1 MNTLKALSRIVL
13 TALLLVSF
21 TAPFCGAAVRGGSE
35 TRIISQWLRIRGN
48 RTCLFFDVEGPKP
61 TRIGPASDAGIS
73 VFFSKMAPGIRDK
86 LFTTTAVK
94 EIQYRRA
101 SDFFEVLFRWKNTSV
116 NFGIRNGRYGRYI
129 LTIILTP
136 PAVKKPA
143 SASSPSAAP
152 KSVDFIGKPGEMAP
166 QVAVGKI
173 HTADLFGSEVSAQM
187 RDDLEKALQAMGAGG
202 ASKAQ
207 QTTSGATAFVEP
219 DKAGLALY
227 AHANKKFE
235 SCSRHL
241 IFCATD
247 VIAAY
252 RRALRAG
259 PESSQAPLALYR
271 SGLAYFLMGRY
282 IDAEKFYKAVT
293 SQWPDDPVACRCWIG
308 LGDLYLKKEAYMEA
322 MAAYQMA
329 SLRAKGNKD
338 KAAAD
343 YALGK
348 TYLTMGAAKYA
359 LGLLQDCLTEQP
371 DFYVTNPRVLRL
383 LGEADFTLGDLDNAQ
398 QMLLRYVNLQE
409 SDPDQDVLLA
419 KIAEIFLK
427 EGQVDA
433 AKKMYGFVH
442 KYYTNSEGDMI
453 CLIRRAEL
461 AEKSAPKKAI
471 KMYEAL
477 RGMDLSPSLRSIVLA
492 KLAEMEVKKGDL
504 SHGLA
509 LMDEAFPLK
518 GNDIPPGIAALR
530 QRVLCDLVRQYYAQ
544 KNFKEI
550 VQLVGRYQPVFKAIN
565 APETMEEIAL
575 SYAGQKLYSNALDT
589 FDKLIAQEQ
598 GVNLDGILLKCSV
611 YALRLKDYKRALG
624 YCQAAQSGAL
634 ESRKDEILGQIYYRK
649 EQYGEAVSSFG
660 KALKAGG
667 RLDIRDPDS
676 YAAFGDS
683 LYQLKQYGEAIPM
696 IKTALLKAT
705 LDNAGRRSMLVMLSD
720 CFKEQKQY
728 AQAAQNLETAV
739 QISTGEQKSEFL
751 YKLSKL
757 YVAAGNTDL
766 AVKSLDRIKASNDT
780 FWSAIAQQELNT
792 MQIAA
797 GIGGKQP

>member
-13 TALLLVSF
+13 VSLILVGF
-21 TAPFCGAAVRGGSE
+21 AAPWCGAAVRGGGSQ
-35 TRIISQWLRIRGN
+35 TRIVRQWLRMRGK
-48 RTCLFFDVEGPKP
+48 RTCLFFDVQGPKP

-73 VFFSKMAPGIRDK
+73 VFFSKMDAGIRDK
-86 LFTTTAVK
+86 SFTTTAVK
-94 EIQYRRA
+94 EIQYRRE
-101 SDFFEVLFRWKNTSV
+101 SGFFEVLFRWKNTSV
-116 NFGIRNGRYGRYI
+116 TYSIRDGRHGRYVLTMI
-129 LTIILTP
+129 LTL

-143 SASSPSAAP
+143 LASAPSAAP

-166 QVAVGKI
+166 RVNVGKI
-173 HTADLFGSEVSAQM
+173 KTSDLFGSDVSAQM
-187 RDDLEKALQAMGAGG
+187 RDNLEKALKALGAG

-207 QTTSGATAFVEP
+207 ETKPGATAFVEP
-219 DKAGLALY
+219 DTAGLALY

-235 SCSRHL
+235 SCSRNL
-241 IFCATD
+241 VFCATE
-247 VIAAY
+247 VIEAY

-259 PESSQAPLALYR
+259 PQSSQAPLALYR
-271 SGLAYFLMGRY
+271 SGLTYFLMGRY
-282 IDAEKFYKAVT
+282 IDAEKFFKAVT

-308 LGDLYLKKEAYMEA
+308 LGDLYLKEESYIEA
-322 MAAYQMA
+322 MAAYRMA
-329 SLRAKGNKD
+329 ALRAKGNKD

-348 TYLTMGAAKYA
+348 TYLTLGANKDA
-359 LGLLQDCLTEQP
+359 LGLLQDCLAEEP

-383 LGEADFTLGDLDNAQ
+383 FGEADFALGDLDNAE

-409 SDPDQDVLLA
+409 SDPDQDVILA
-419 KIAEIFLK
+419 KVAEIFLK
-427 EGQVDA
+427 EGQTDSA
-433 AKKMYGFVH
+433 EKMYGFIH

-461 AEKSAPKKAI
+461 EEKSNPNKAI

-504 SHGLA
+504 SQGLA
-509 LMDEAFPLK
+509 LLDEAFPLK
-518 GNDIPPGIAALR
+518 ANDVPPGIAALR
-530 QRVLCDLVRQYYAQ
+530 QRVLCDLVRQYYTQ
-544 KNFKEI
+544 KDFEKT
-550 VQLVGRYQPVFKAIN
+550 VALVDRYQPIFSSIN

-575 SYAGQKLYSNALDT
+575 SYARQKLYSNALET

-598 GVNLDGILLKCSV
+598 GVNLDGILLKCSL
-611 YALRLKDYKRALG
+611 YALRLKDYKRALR

-634 ESRKDEILGQIYYRK
+634 ECRKNEVLGQIYYRK
-649 EQYGEAVSSFG
+649 EQYGNAVDSFE

-667 RLDIRDPDS
+667 RLEIRDPDS
-676 YAAFGDS
+676 YATLGDS
-683 LYQLKQYGEAIPM
+683 LCQMKQYGEAIPI

-728 AQAAQNLETAV
+728 GEAAQNLETAV
-739 QISTGEQKSEFL
+739 QISTGEQKSELL

-792 MQIAA
+792 MEIAA
-797 GIGGKQP
+797 GTGGKQP